1 MINLASIVIA
11 TENQVSSDLGDEMV
25 ILGLKS
31 GVYYGLDPV
40 GARIWSLLQEEK
52 TVAQIKTVLLQ
63 EYEVEPE
70 RCESDLLE
78 LLDQLAAENLITVKD
93 VTPA

>member
-1 MINLASIVIA
+1 MINLDSIVVA

-40 GARIWSLLQEEK
+40 GARVWSLLQEAN

-63 EYEVEPE
+63 EYEVESE
-70 RCESDLLE
+70 RCESDLVE

-93 VTPA
+93 VAPA

>member
-1 MINLASIVIA
+1 MINLDSIVVA
-11 TENQVSSDLGDEMV
+11 TENQVSSDLGDETA

-63 EYEVEPE
+63 
-70 RCESDLLE
+70 
-78 LLDQLAAENLITVKD
+78 
-93 VTPA
+93 